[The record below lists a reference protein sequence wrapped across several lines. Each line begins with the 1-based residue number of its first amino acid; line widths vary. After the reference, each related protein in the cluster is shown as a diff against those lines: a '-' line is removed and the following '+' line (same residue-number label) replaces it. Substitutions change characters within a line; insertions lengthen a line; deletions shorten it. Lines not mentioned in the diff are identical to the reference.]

1 MKKIRVLHL
10 PYNVSS
16 AASITVSELN
26 KRQDIIARG
35 HIFSDKHKYTSEEG
49 IRYHS
54 TPKRMF
60 SFSFFSTLL
69 FLTRNFFWADVIHWY
84 WGPFM
89 PHTADLRLLR
99 LFRKKIIVQ
108 WHGSDIRI
116 PEIAMEDNPYYR
128 EVYES
133 KRYEY
138 AHLESFAQSR
148 SRQELF
154 SKLKAVPIV
163 YQELVPFLQKDLFEK
178 HFVIKHRIDTRT
190 FTPAYPDPLKAKPHV
205 VHVSSQ
211 YYTKGTDKVIEILE
225 ELSKND
231 YCTYKIISNETR
243 QEVLR
248 QVSEADIFLDQFI
261 IGEYGLASVEAMA
274 FGKPV
279 ITYIR
284 PKNMETLPSDFPMM
298 NASLDTL
305 KEALIR
311 LIQNPEERK
320 QMGQKSRNY
329 VEKNHD
335 SSVVISQLVEVY
347 KKTLNKS

>member
-1 MKKIRVLHL
+1 MKRIRVLHL

-26 KRQDIIARG
+26 KRNDITARG
-35 HIFSDKHKYTSEEG
+35 YIFSDKHKYTSEEG
-49 IRYHS
+49 VHYCS

-60 SFSFFSTLL
+60 SFSFFSTLF
-69 FLTRNFFWADVIHWY
+69 FLARNFFWADIIHWY

-99 LFRKKIIVQ
+99 LFRKKIIIQ

-128 EVYES
+128 EVYE
-133 KRYEY
+133 KKLYEY
-138 AHLESFAQSR
+138 CHLESFNQSR

-163 YQELVPFLQKDLFEK
+163 YQELVPFLQQDLFEK
-178 HFVIKHRIDTRT
+178 HFVIKHRIDVRQ
-190 FTPAYPDPLKAKPHV
+190 FAPVYPDPLKTKPHV

-225 ELSKND
+225 ELSQND
-231 YCTYKIISNETR
+231 YCTYKVITNETR
-243 QEVLR
+243 QNVLK
-248 QVSEADIFLDQFI
+248 QVSESDIFLDQFI

-279 ITYIR
+279 ITYVRSQNIQ
-284 PKNMETLPSDFPMM
+284 TLPSDFPMII
-298 NASLDTL
+298 ASLDEL
-305 KEALIR
+305 QEALIR
-311 LIQNPEERK
+311 LIRNPEERK
-320 QMGQKSRNY
+320 QIGAKSRDY

-335 SSVVISQLVEVY
+335 SSVVISQLIEVY